1 MLDDYLTVSKFR
13 YHLKMWQDHALKWA
27 ARVDTT
33 PTKVVRMEEFKVDC
47 EATLADLADFLGYIM
62 IYVMMN
68 TTHTHSLACSVPLNQ
83 PLPLCVG
90 GWCRL
95 CVTHAH
101 AQGQATTRTIFLR
114 VPKGQQGAKARWV

>member
-83 PLPLCVG
+83 PSLCVCG
-90 GWCRL
+90 VSSVC
-95 CVTHAH
+95 HACAC

-114 VPKGQQGAKARWV
+114 VPTGQPSAKSRWV